1 MSQKNKTFTTKLTV
15 NDALKLEIKTAQICR
30 EMAENG
36 FPLDVEET
44 NKQISQLQERIDWV
58 DQAVLPFIPPKP
70 KQKGVAVTKVF
81 KMNGDYTKAVV
92 DWFGEDVDKVDGAFC
107 RVEWEPINLASS
119 VQVNKWLLA
128 NGWQPT
134 EWNYQKDK
142 RGKEIKDGFGNKIKT
157 SPKLSL
163 DSLDSLEELGVA
175 GKLIAYRRKCAHKRS
190 QLEGFLKNMRPD
202 GTVPSKVNTLGAA
215 TRRMTH
221 SIIANVPTPKKGQFW
236 KPMRKVFYAGDPD
249 WVCVGADASQ
259 IQIRGLAHYAKIICN
274 DDQMIKDLVAAD
286 NGEGADVHTLN
297 GQRAGVSRNESKGIF
312 YGYLFGAGVPKTA
325 KQLGLS
331 IKKTEAIR
339 KKFDAAVPFVKRI
352 NENLASFY
360 RANGFITGLD
370 GTRIYAESEHMLL
383 VYLLQNFEAVF
394 MKVALCYTY
403 DRIKKAGLRAKFVTM
418 QHDEFQFIAH
428 KDDAKKVAAILEK
441 SMVDA
446 GKFVGSECPILGEAQ
461 IGQSWY
467 DTH

>member
-1 MSQKNKTFTTKLTV
+1 MKV
-15 NDALKLEIKTAQICR
+15 AQICR

-36 FPLDVEET
+36 FPLDVKET

-58 DQAVLPFIPPKP
+58 DSAVLPFIPPKP
-70 KQKGVAVTKVF
+70 KKKGVEVTKVF
-81 KMNGDYTKAVV
+81 KMNGDYTKAVI
-92 DWFGEDVDKVDGAFC
+92 DWFGDDVDMVEGSFC
-107 RVEWEPINLASS
+107 RVEWEPINLGSP

-134 EWNYQKDK
+134 EWNYKKDK
-142 RGKEIKDGFGNKIKT
+142 RGKEVKDSFGNKIKT
-157 SPKLSL
+157 GPKLTD
-163 DSLDSLEELGVA
+163 DSLEQLEELGVA
-175 GKLIAYRRKCAHKRS
+175 GRLIAYRRKCVHKRN
-190 QLEGFLKNMRPD
+190 QLQGFLRNLRPD
-202 GTVPSKVNTLGAA
+202 GTVPSVVNTLGAA

-236 KPMRKVFYAGDPD
+236 KPMRKVFVAGDKD
-249 WVCVGADASQ
+249 WRVVGADASQ
-259 IQIRGLAHYAKIICN
+259 IQIRGLAHYAAVVCN
-274 DDQMIKDLVAAD
+274 DYQMINDLVAAD
-286 NGEGADVHTLN
+286 NGEGDDIHTLN

-325 KQLGLS
+325 KQLGRS
-331 IKKTEAIR
+331 VKETEAIR
-339 KKFDAAVPFVKRI
+339 KKFDSAVPFVSKIVAR
-352 NENLASFY
+352 LTSFFRQHGY
-360 RANGFITGLD
+360 ITGLD

-418 QHDEFQFIAH
+418 QHDEFQFVAH
-428 KDDAKKVAAILEK
+428 KDDAPKVAEILEQ
-441 SMVDA
+441 SMKDA
-446 GKFVGSECPILGEAQ
+446 GVFVGSKCPIVGEAE
-461 IGQSWY
+461 IGESWY